1 MSKSEYDS
9 EFSLDDK
16 HPQFALI
23 KKHIERA
30 VQDLFL
36 DSLRNDMDTLVH
48 AFTNEDQIDGFVER
62 ILKYWEVLEDYEVC
76 KEVISLSK
84 TFKKRWKNR
93 DEMPQS
99 EGLMRLKNLFD
110 TNSQL

>member
-1 MSKSEYDS
+1 MSKQSYGNDY
-9 EFSLDDK
+9 SLDDK
-16 HPQFALI
+16 HPQFSLI

-36 DSLRNDMDTLVH
+36 DSLRNDTDNLVH
-48 AFTNEDQIDGFVER
+48 VFSNEEQIDGFVER
-62 ILKYWEVLEDYEVC
+62 ILKYWEQYEDYEVC

-84 TFKKRWKNR
+84 KFKKRWKER
-93 DEMPQS
+93 DEIPQS

-110 TNSQL
+110 VNG